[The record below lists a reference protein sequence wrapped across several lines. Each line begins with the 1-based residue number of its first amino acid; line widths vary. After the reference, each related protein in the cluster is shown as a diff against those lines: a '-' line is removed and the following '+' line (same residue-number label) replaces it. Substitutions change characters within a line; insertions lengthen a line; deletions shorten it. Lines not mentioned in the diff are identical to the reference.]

1 MSNNFF
7 KGYLILFTLISSEF
21 ILWLPLAK
29 TLSTMKRMMHG
40 SKKLLLYKR
49 ISDEKKEKLLPVYAI
64 RLFFSSIAL
73 LLQLVIIIIPILL
86 GTRFLTSSFTSAMEI
101 ISTLPNLLLITV
113 FSIGYITLRIK
124 WLNARLFSN

>member
-7 KGYLILFTLISSEF
+7 KGALIFFTLISSEF

-29 TLSTMKRMMHG
+29 TLSTMNRMMHG
-40 SKKLLLYKR
+40 SKKLLFYKR
-49 ISDEKKEKLLPVYAI
+49 ISDKKKEKFLPMYAT
-64 RLFFSSIAL
+64 RLFISSIAL

-86 GTRFLTSSFTSAMEI
+86 GTRFLTTSFASTMEV

-113 FSIGYITLRIK
+113 VSIGYITLRIK
-124 WLNARLFSN
+124 WLNAKLFSN